1 MYHAGLET
9 FLPASTL
16 SLSPLERSVVF
27 LSRNDPLSSVP
38 GQKGFR
44 AWIGRHFGGEPV
56 NQLADPKLEALR
68 RLAVLLRHDATP
80 SEHVQRDFLLAG
92 YTRAH
97 VDLVARIVHQDR
109 RPRHEGQ
116 PGRAQWA
123 ILLLL
128 AFGVSCVVQSI
139 AEQAPLSVI
148 AGSLAFVT
156 LASLTTPRSGQ
167 RL

>member
-1 MYHAGLET
+1 MYHAGLEA

-16 SLSPLERSVVF
+16 ALSPLERSVVF

-56 NQLADPKLEALR
+56 NELADPKLEALR
-68 RLAVLLRHDATP
+68 RLAVVLRQDAAP
-80 SEHVQRDFLLAG
+80 SERVLRDFLLAG

-97 VDLVARIVHQDR
+97 ADLVARIARQDH
-109 RPRHEGQ
+109 RPRKEGQ
-116 PGRAQWA
+116 PSRAQWA

-128 AFGVSCVVQSI
+128 AFGAFAVVQSI
-139 AEQAPLSVI
+139 ADQMPVSVI
-148 AGSLAFVT
+148 AGALAFVT
-156 LASLTTPRSGQ
+156 LASLTTPRSG
-167 RL
+167 RRS